1 MPSIN
6 LFRVCA
12 ISLTIIIV
20 FFIFF
25 GSKKYCVDCNV
36 ILISIDTLRAD
47 RLGVYGYNKNTS
59 PNIDKL
65 AKESSVFTNFHAT
78 APWTLPSHA
87 SMFASDYPTQLKA
100 ETSFDYLSNNTLT
113 IAELLQR
120 NGYLTYGF
128 DSHTYV
134 SPHWNFTQGFAG
146 YSIERAGNKG
156 VDANKVFPHAQDW
169 IKKNQNNKFFLFL
182 HTFEVHDPYCP
193 PEPYVN
199 RFADELSNDLNC
211 VTKEIIF
218 KNINGEKK
226 LSDRELQRFN
236 SLYDGEISFTDSEI
250 GKLLDLVKKLKLDK
264 KTIVIITSDHGEEF
278 GDHGTWGKH
287 AHTLYEE
294 LLKVPLIVKI
304 PGFMPSINAHQLSMI
319 DIAPT
324 ILDLLGL
331 QKPNQYK
338 GISVRDIKDNRPI
351 YFELSDP
358 GFHFIASVSA
368 YYNILLDI
376 NPTERSSSNVRKMKI
391 GVLVNGWKLIKSFNP
406 LSFELYNITRDKKE
420 LYNLIVTEK
429 DKAKELEKLLESH
442 FGKDVG
448 QNNSSDT
455 EDPDDLNKLRS
466 VGY

>member
-1 MPSIN
+1 MKS
-6 LFRVCA
+6 
-12 ISLTIIIV
+12 ISLLRVGIFSLIV
-20 FFIFF
+20 IMIFF
-25 GSKKYCVDCNV
+25 VFLSTKKYCVDCNV

-47 RLGVYGYNKNTS
+47 RLGVYGYNKKTS

-169 IKKNQNNKFFLFL
+169 IKKNKDKKFFLFL

-199 RFADELSNDLNC
+199 KFADELSSDLNC

-236 SLYDGEISFTDSEI
+236 SLYDGEIAFTDYQI
-250 GKLLDLVKKLKLDK
+250 GKLLNLIKELRLDE

-294 LLKVPLIVKI
+294 LLKVPLIIKI

-376 NPTERSSSNVRKMKI
+376 NPTERKSNNVAKMKI
-391 GVLVNGWKLIKSFNP
+391 GVLIDGWKLIKSFNP
-406 LSFELYNITRDKKE
+406 MTFELYNINRDKNESSNLFFKE
-420 LYNLIVTEK
+420 R
-429 DKAKELEKLLESH
+429 DKAKELEKLLNSH
-442 FGKDVG
+442 FGKDIG
-448 QNNSSDT
+448 ENNNSSGTSDT
-455 EDPDDLNKLRS
+455 DYLKKA
-466 VGY
+466 GY

>member
-1 MPSIN
+1 MKS
-6 LFRVCA
+6 
-12 ISLTIIIV
+12 ISLLRVGIFSLIV
-20 FFIFF
+20 IMIFF
-25 GSKKYCVDCNV
+25 VFLSTKKYCVDCNV

-47 RLGVYGYNKNTS
+47 RLGVYGYNKKTS

-169 IKKNQNNKFFLFL
+169 IKKNKDKKFFLFL

-199 RFADELSNDLNC
+199 KFADELSSDLNC

-226 LSDRELQRFN
+226 LSDIELQRFN
-236 SLYDGEISFTDSEI
+236 SLYDGEIAFTDYQI
-250 GKLLDLVKKLKLDK
+250 GKLLNLIKELRLDE

-294 LLKVPLIVKI
+294 LLKVPLIIKI

-376 NPTERSSSNVRKMKI
+376 NPTERKSNNVAKMKI
-391 GVLVNGWKLIKSFNP
+391 GVLIDGWKLIKSFNP
-406 LSFELYNITRDKKE
+406 MTFELYNINRDKNESSNLFFKE
-420 LYNLIVTEK
+420 R
-429 DKAKELEKLLESH
+429 DKAKELEKLLNSH
-442 FGKDVG
+442 FGKDIG
-448 QNNSSDT
+448 ENNNSSGTSDT
-455 EDPDDLNKLRS
+455 DYLKKA
-466 VGY
+466 GY